1 MSDAE
6 VERMIGQEIEFYCGK
21 CKADTLHKATS
32 VKDGKISRV
41 MCTVCNSYRLYREKT
56 TPSKTRAAKT
66 PRGTGR
72 RGKMSWD
79 NLISEVSEQDVQDY
93 ATAGDFRL
101 TKAIRHKT
109 FGVGV
114 ITKVHN
120 DTKIEVVFK
129 EGVKLLGQNIS
140 DAEMQ
145 QSVES

>member
-6 VERMIGQEIEFYCGK
+6 VERMIGQEIEFHCGK
-21 CKADTLHKATS
+21 CKAETLHKVTS

-41 MCTVCNSYRLYREKT
+41 LCTVCNSYRLYRQKRTPSPRTGKT
-56 TPSKTRAAKT
+56 T
-66 PRGTGR
+66 RGTGR
-72 RGKMSWD
+72 RTKMNWD
-79 NLISEVSEQDVQDY
+79 NLILEVSEQDVQEY
-93 ATAGDFRL
+93 ATNGDFRL

-114 ITKVHN
+114 ITKVHT

-129 EGVKLLGQNIS
+129 DGIKLLGQNIS
-140 DAEMQ
+140 DMEYE

>member
-1 MSDAE
+1 MNEVE
-6 VERMIGQEIEFYCGK
+6 VERMIGQEVEFHCGK
-21 CKADTLHKATS
+21 CKADTLHKVTS

-41 MCTVCNSYRLYREKT
+41 LCTVCNSYRLYRPK
-56 TPSKTRAAKT
+56 SAASQSRAAKT
-66 PRGTGR
+66 PRSAGR
-72 RGKMSWD
+72 RSKMSYD
-79 NLISEVSEQDVQDY
+79 NLISEVTEQEVQDY
-93 ATAGDFRL
+93 TTNGDFRL

-129 EGVKLLGQNIS
+129 EGIKLLGQNIS

-145 QSVES
+145 QSLEG